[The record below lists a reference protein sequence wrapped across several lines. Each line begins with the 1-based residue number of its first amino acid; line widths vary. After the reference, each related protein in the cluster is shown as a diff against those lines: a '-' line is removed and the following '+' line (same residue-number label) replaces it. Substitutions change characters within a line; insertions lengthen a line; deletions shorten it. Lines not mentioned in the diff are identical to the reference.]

1 MSELLASYLTRNE
14 GVRNENSSASI
25 SILLSPRARRPTHIS
40 IRKTKRK
47 VTTEPFCGWGLKQ
60 KRTQTELP
68 TSANHIFEE
77 VSGALE
83 GSQVEK
89 RDEEEKGNLLVA
101 CR

>member
-1 MSELLASYLTRNE
+1 M
-14 GVRNENSSASI
+14 
-25 SILLSPRARRPTHIS
+25 
-40 IRKTKRK
+40 
-47 VTTEPFCGWGLKQ
+47 TTEPFCGWGLKQ